1 MEINFKKYVK
11 DDGKNKIS
19 VFSALL
25 NGLDF
30 NSINN
35 TFKYT
40 DTRLFELKVVKEMCF
55 VNEDVEIGKS
65 EIKAPHILEL
75 KDFENVFNRDN
86 LYTYTPD
93 EDKFVVNDLGI
104 ISPVMCIQ
112 KDFICSAID
121 IKEHNEIKY
130 GFNYF
135 YHYVVDNLVEVDKWR
150 ISYDTATSY
159 FQITYDGNVIYYIES
174 VDKMTTYSIVLYFC
188 EKYRSEQELIDKYT
202 LTKYIRKEREDFL

>member
-25 NGLDF
+25 NGVKI
-30 NSINN
+30 NS
-35 TFKYT
+35 TFKQT

-55 VNEDVEIGKS
+55 VDENVEISKS
-65 EIKAPHILEL
+65 EIKVPHILEL
-75 KDFENVFNRDN
+75 KDFENAFNMYN
-86 LYTYTPD
+86 LYTYTPA
-93 EDKFVVNDLGI
+93 EDKFVVNDLGV
-104 ISPVMCIQ
+104 ISPIMCIQ
-112 KDFICSAID
+112 KDFVCSAID

-135 YHYVVDNLVEVDKWR
+135 YHYVVDNLIEVDKWK
-150 ISYDTATSY
+150 ISYNTTTSY
-159 FQITYDGNVIYYIES
+159 FEIVYDGNIIYYIES

-202 LTKYIRKEREDFL
+202 LTKYIREDI

>member
-25 NGLDF
+25 NGVKI
-30 NSINN
+30 NS
-35 TFKYT
+35 TFKHT

-55 VNEDVEIGKS
+55 VDENVEISKS
-65 EIKAPHILEL
+65 EIKVPHILEL
-75 KDFENVFNRDN
+75 KDFENAFNMYN
-86 LYTYTPD
+86 LYTYTPA

-104 ISPVMCIQ
+104 ISPIMCIQ
-112 KDFICSAID
+112 KDFVCSAVD

-135 YHYVVDNLVEVDKWR
+135 YHYIVDNLIEVDKWK
-150 ISYDTATSY
+150 ISYNTTTSY
-159 FQITYDGNVIYYIES
+159 FEIVYDGNIIYYIES

-202 LTKYIRKEREDFL
+202 LTKYIREDI

>member
-25 NGLDF
+25 NGVKI
-30 NSINN
+30 NS
-35 TFKYT
+35 TFKHT

-55 VNEDVEIGKS
+55 VDENVEISKS
-65 EIKAPHILEL
+65 EIKVPHILEL
-75 KDFENVFNRDN
+75 KDFENAFNMYN
-86 LYTYTPD
+86 LYTYTPA
-93 EDKFVVNDLGI
+93 EDKFVVNDLGV
-104 ISPVMCIQ
+104 ISPIMCIQ
-112 KDFICSAID
+112 KDFVCSAID

-135 YHYVVDNLVEVDKWR
+135 YHYVVDNLIEVDKWK
-150 ISYDTATSY
+150 ISYNTTTSY
-159 FQITYDGNVIYYIES
+159 FEIVYDGNIIYYIES

-202 LTKYIRKEREDFL
+202 LTKYIREDI

>member
-25 NGLDF
+25 NGVKI
-30 NSINN
+30 NS
-35 TFKYT
+35 TFKHT

-55 VNEDVEIGKS
+55 VDENVEISKS
-65 EIKAPHILEL
+65 EIKVPHILEL
-75 KDFENVFNRDN
+75 KDFENAFNMYN
-86 LYTYTPD
+86 LYTYTPA
-93 EDKFVVNDLGI
+93 EDKFVVNDLGV
-104 ISPVMCIQ
+104 ISPIMCIQ
-112 KDFICSAID
+112 KDFVCSAVD

-135 YHYVVDNLVEVDKWR
+135 YHYFVDNLMEVDKWK
-150 ISYDTATSY
+150 ISYNTTTSY
-159 FQITYDGNVIYYIES
+159 FEIVYDGNIIYYIES

-202 LTKYIRKEREDFL
+202 LTKYIREDI

>member
-25 NGLDF
+25 NGVKI
-30 NSINN
+30 NS
-35 TFKYT
+35 TFKHT

-55 VNEDVEIGKS
+55 VDENVEISKS
-65 EIKAPHILEL
+65 EIKVPHILEL
-75 KDFENVFNRDN
+75 KDFENAFNMYN
-86 LYTYTPD
+86 LYTYTPA
-93 EDKFVVNDLGI
+93 EDKFVVNDLGV
-104 ISPVMCIQ
+104 ISPIMCIQ
-112 KDFICSAID
+112 KDFVCSAVD

-135 YHYVVDNLVEVDKWR
+135 YHYVVDNLIEVDKWK
-150 ISYDTATSY
+150 ISYNTTTSY
-159 FQITYDGNVIYYIES
+159 FEIVYDGNIIYYIES

-202 LTKYIRKEREDFL
+202 LTKYIREDI